1 MASGTAVVATRTEGA
16 QEVVTDQQSGLLVP
30 IGDVEELARSIIEL
44 LTNTETRKRMAQQAS
59 ADARSRF
66 SLTRM
71 VDEIEKLYVG

>member
-1 MASGTAVVATRTEGA
+1 MASGTAVVATQTEGA

-30 IGDVEELARSIIEL
+30 IGDVEQLARSIIEL
-44 LTNTETRKRMAQQAS
+44 LTNTETRKRMAQQAA

-71 VDEIEKLYVG
+71 VDEIEKLYLA

>member
-30 IGDVEELARSIIEL
+30 IGDVEELARSVIEL
-44 LTNTETRKRMAQQAS
+44 LTNTETRKRMAQQAA

-71 VDEIEKLYVG
+71 VDEIEKLYVE